1 MRLEPVEP
9 PRWRQLAI
17 IFAART
23 TVNTAHRIIYPFLP
37 ALARGLGISLAT
49 ASGLVTARLVAGL
62 VAPLIGPWTDRY
74 PRKRAMEIALATF
87 IVAGLLLV
95 SAAPGYGGLTAAIAA
110 FVLYGL
116 AKVIYDPAVHAY
128 LGDTVPY
135 DRRGRAVG
143 TIELSWS
150 AAWLLGV
157 PVAGFLMERYGWRA
171 PWGVLAGLGLVALAL
186 TRTGLAAVRPPQ
198 PDGEEGPALGVL
210 FRRWRALL
218 SGRRTTALLL
228 TSLLL
233 TMASETPFIVY
244 GAWLES
250 SFGLNLSSLGLASIA
265 LGLAE
270 TTAEFGTTLFTDRLG
285 KRRAVLVG
293 LVGMAASLL
302 LLPLLAGQGLAGALG
317 GMVLF
322 VLTFEFAIVSL
333 IPLATE
339 VAPQARASLLSLNLL
354 AFSLGRMAGA
364 ATGGWLW
371 TWGGERIVWPAVVSA
386 ACALAAALVMYR
398 GMAEIPR
405 PATERP

>member
-1 MRLEPVEP
+1 
-9 PRWRQLAI
+9 LAI

-37 ALARGLGISLAT
+37 ALARGLGISLA
-49 ASGLVTARLVAGL
+49 AAGGLVTARLVAGL
-62 VAPLIGPWTDRY
+62 VAPLIGPWTDRH
-74 PRKRAMEIALATF
+74 PRRRTMEIALVTF
-87 IVAGLLLV
+87 VVAGLLLV
-95 SAAPGYGGLTAAIAA
+95 AAAPGYGGLTVAIAA

-143 TIELSWS
+143 IIELSWS

-157 PVAGFLMERYGWRA
+157 PAAGFLMERHGWRA
-171 PWGVLAGLGLVALAL
+171 PWGVLAGLGLVALGL
-186 TRTGLAAVRPPQ
+186 TRAGLAAVRLPQQAGGKGPPLR
-198 PDGEEGPALGVL
+198 AL
-210 FRRWRALL
+210 FRRWRELL
-218 SGRRTTALLL
+218 GQRRTAALLL

-233 TMASETPFIVY
+233 TMAMEIPFIVY

-250 SFGLNLSSLGLASIA
+250 SFGLSLSSLGLASIA
-265 LGLAE
+265 VGLAE
-270 TTAEFGTTLFTDRLG
+270 TTAELGTTLITDRLG
-285 KRRAVLVG
+285 KRRAVLAG
-293 LVGMAASLL
+293 LASMSASLL
-302 LLPLLAGQGLAGALG
+302 LLPFLARQGLAGALG
-317 GMVLF
+317 GVVLF

-339 VAPQARASLLSLNLL
+339 VAPLARASLLSLNLL

-371 TWGGERIVWPAVVSA
+371 TWGGERITLPAVAGA

-398 GMAEIPR
+398 GMTEIPL
-405 PATERP
+405 PAVGLPGAGAPGAGPERG